1 MMTVSVKG
9 WLVPRSWRWRWVIL
23 FAASSFIAA
32 GLEQKVP
39 DDRPCL
45 ALLNARAAC
54 RPAAM
59 KVYTANKTTSPSTAT
74 EGQARP

>member
-9 WLVPRSWRWRWVIL
+9 WLVPRSRRWRWVIL
-23 FAASSFIAA
+23 FAASSSFIAA

-45 ALLNARAAC
+45 AMLNARAA
-54 RPAAM
+54 
-59 KVYTANKTTSPSTAT
+59 
-74 EGQARP
+74 